1 MVMEISAQQTIDYE
15 TFAKLDIRI
24 GLVKSAER
32 VSGSSKLIRLIVD
45 LGQIGERQIVA
56 GIGEVYSPEQ
66 LIGKKIPVLTNIK
79 PRKLMG
85 LISQGMIL
93 AAGCGEGEK
102 PVILLPEKDVATGS
116 KIC

>member
-1 MVMEISAQQTIDYE
+1 MIKITEPQTIDYE

-32 VSGSSKLIRLIVD
+32 VAGSSKLIRLIID
-45 LGQIGERQIVA
+45 LGELGERQIIA

-66 LIGKKIPVLTNIK
+66 LIGKKILVLANIK

-85 LISQGMIL
+85 LVSQGMIL
-93 AAGCGEGEK
+93 AAGCENGGT
-102 PVILLPEKDVATGS
+102 PVILLPEKDVAPGS
-116 KIC
+116 KVC